1 MYFRVLFLT
10 TFLLTQFPLLNSTG
24 SSSSD
29 RDPPYPNLSCQ
40 YCTFKIPDSFKS
52 KYLFCSFYRKD
63 QCGLH
68 SDQFPGHPDAV
79 NSILSVS
86 DNIVMTGC
94 EDGYERAVHL
104 YPHRFLGAWWVTTR
118 GSFASRR
125 WMSVG
130 QGRSSPASATITGE
144 KRCFNQC

>member
-1 MYFRVLFLT
+1 M
-10 TFLLTQFPLLNSTG
+10 TFLITQFPLLNNTG

-63 QCGLH
+63 QCRLH

-86 DNIVMTGC
+86 DNIVMTGWT
-94 EDGYERAVHL
+94 V
-104 YPHRFLGAWWVTTR
+104 TR
-118 GSFASRR
+118 GRCTST
-125 WMSVG
+125 
-130 QGRSSPASATITGE
+130 PTGPLAGTLT
-144 KRCFNQC
+144 

>member
-1 MYFRVLFLT
+1 MYFRALFLT

-68 SDQFPGHPDAV
+68 SDQFPGYPDAV

-94 EDGYERAVHL
+94 EDGNERAVHL
-104 YPHRFLGAWWVTTR
+104 YPHRFLGVVGHHEGELPVEKMNVS
-118 GSFASRR
+118 GS
-125 WMSVG
+125 G
-130 QGRSSPASATITGE
+130 GLLPGSATTTGE
-144 KRCFNQC
+144 K